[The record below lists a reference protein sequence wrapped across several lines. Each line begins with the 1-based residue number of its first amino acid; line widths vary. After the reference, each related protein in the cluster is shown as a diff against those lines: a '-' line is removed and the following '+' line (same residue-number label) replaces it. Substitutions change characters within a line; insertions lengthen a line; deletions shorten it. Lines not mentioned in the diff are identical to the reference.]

1 MAVGSA
7 SHSASPVVTSV
18 SLRSIPHA
26 VHLTVIDALPLQ
38 RVATDLRGLLRST
51 LEVMQWQAKAC
62 DVTLNVVV
70 DDHVP
75 AVVRLDAEKIA
86 WATTVLVG
94 NALRYVRHGTH
105 AMPGGSIAV
114 RVMYNSAGPEV
125 TIEVQDDG
133 AGIPVDRL
141 PRLFHA
147 GPDRPR
153 VGLGLSMVREVV
165 TAHAGHMEVLQQY
178 GRTSTRHHNP
188 AHAAGFVKSC
198 DPDDNEEVTHRQV
211 KTDFEQQQ
219 QHPDPRQ
226 DVEVQDRHARTS
238 DAAIARSSSD
248 TIGFRDA

>member
-1 MAVGSA
+1 MTEPSATDITRASAAMAADWHLVLSRDGTVLAATDGAPPAWAGTRLDDRNDVPEDLKEAGRMAVGSA

-18 SLRSIPHA
+18 SLRSIPHT

-165 TAHAGHMEVLQQY
+165 TAHAGHMEVLSN
-178 GRTSTRHHNP
+178 T
-188 AHAAGFVKSC
+188 AALRRG
-198 DPDDNEEVTHRQV
+198 T
-211 KTDFEQQQ
+211 
-219 QHPDPRQ
+219 
-226 DVEVQDRHARTS
+226 
-238 DAAIARSSSD
+238 
-248 TIGFRDA
+248 TIRLTLPVS